1 MNLIDPSYFIGE
13 INIAG
18 TDRLEVLDSLN
29 ALISKYE
36 SMFLRDVLGIE
47 LSNLFVAGLP
57 YQFPTLLDQR
67 YLYLRDGVAF
77 IVNGITYRWRGFVEE
92 KNDAIKKRSIIA
104 NYIYYWYLR
113 DVNTFQT
120 PVGETSALT
129 HNSVTDSPDVK
140 MTRAWN
146 EMVDGV
152 SELRF
157 FLQQNSIMYPEY
169 QTVITPASYF
179 QKLNIFGI

>member
-1 MNLIDPSYFIGE
+1 MNLIDPSYFIRE

-18 TDRLEVLDSLN
+18 TDRPEVLDSLN

-67 YLYLRDGVAF
+67 YLYLRDGVLF
-77 IVNGITYRWRGFVEE
+77 IVDGITYRWRGFVEE

-104 NYIYYWYLR
+104 DYIYYW
-113 DVNTFQT
+113 
-120 PVGETSALT
+120 
-129 HNSVTDSPDVK
+129 
-140 MTRAWN
+140 
-146 EMVDGV
+146 
-152 SELRF
+152 
-157 FLQQNSIMYPEY
+157 
-169 QTVITPASYF
+169 
-179 QKLNIFGI
+179 